1 MTVCRQWRHIALP
14 LFSRTAVLVYQDNI
28 FSRAPMQWRT
38 NVEII
43 AKSNNLSRIRQVIVK
58 VNWQNHTLQMLN
70 TLFDHLSIEQG
81 PWTNVRVLKVVSD
94 KDDGSLLY
102 THPID
107 RDEQQPEPADD
118 TIEQQP
124 EPTNAAIEQQNV
136 FQIASAAAKIAA
148 HLPNVHRLYFLGN
161 DAESCCSEF
170 VQHLSAVYGT
180 QLGAF
185 TGNTSALKRV
195 PTQLTQLTKLEL
207 GLNGG
212 LDVDK
217 LPSICSETLRHLKL
231 TEVLGNDIWHCFANA
246 GNDMEIDGVLFHNLE
261 KLFVSYKDVP
271 LSEEQGNMFYSSSDQ
286 NSRGLRL
293 YFPKLV
299 CLDVEKCPSSS
310 FLLNAEASSALKS
323 FRITDCTGQLELT
336 KHLSKYKDP
345 VDSVV
350 VSTCA
355 PAGDA
360 SAFYSA
366 TSQLFGGKS
375 CAIFTSLTL
384 CSSPEML
391 DFNRINWIQL
401 NKLSIFTRV
410 PAVVL
415 IDLISRL
422 PSLNDLALSAVTME
436 GWDHQKESEVD
447 NENCEPIST
456 TITKVY
462 YNDIF
467 MSGDSSTPEFLKYL
481 LLAIPNI
488 AEFAFSNEYFHE
500 MLKFVQALGHKSH
513 PHLFQIRYD
522 ILC

>member
-1 MTVCRQWRHIALP
+1 
-14 LFSRTAVLVYQDNI
+14 
-28 FSRAPMQWRT
+28 
-38 NVEII
+38 
-43 AKSNNLSRIRQVIVK
+43 
-58 VNWQNHTLQMLN
+58 MLN

-148 HLPNVHRLYFLGN
+148 HLPN
-161 DAESCCSEF
+161 
-170 VQHLSAVYGT
+170 
-180 QLGAF
+180 
-185 TGNTSALKRV
+185 
-195 PTQLTQLTKLEL
+195 
-207 GLNGG
+207 
-212 LDVDK
+212 
-217 LPSICSETLRHLKL
+217 
-231 TEVLGNDIWHCFANA
+231 
-246 GNDMEIDGVLFHNLE
+246 
-261 KLFVSYKDVP
+261 
-271 LSEEQGNMFYSSSDQ
+271 
-286 NSRGLRL
+286 
-293 YFPKLV
+293 
-299 CLDVEKCPSSS
+299 
-310 FLLNAEASSALKS
+310 
-323 FRITDCTGQLELT
+323 
-336 KHLSKYKDP
+336 HLSKYKDP